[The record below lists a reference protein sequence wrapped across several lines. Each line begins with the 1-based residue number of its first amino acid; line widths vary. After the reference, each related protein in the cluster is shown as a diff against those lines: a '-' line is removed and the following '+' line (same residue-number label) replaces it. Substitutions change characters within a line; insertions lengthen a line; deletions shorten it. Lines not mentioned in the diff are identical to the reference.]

1 MNKIVI
7 IKRITDSKAEYFKFG
22 GESRNDVFSPKGIFS
37 KAQKDEEGLAVGLLN
52 GNSSDIVI
60 PKQKEIDINDGD
72 VVVTDGKSKILF
84 EYKNGKL
91 IIEAKEIIYKNCKVK
106 YEGGSI
112 EHDGTKID
120 KTHKHKYQQQDKASG
135 TGVINTPVILPTKT
149 EVPS

>member
-1 MNKIVI
+1 M
-7 IKRITDSKAEYFKFG
+7 
-22 GESRNDVFSPKGIFS
+22 
-37 KAQKDEEGLAVGLLN
+37 LN

-60 PKQKEIDINDGD
+60 PKQKEIDINNGD